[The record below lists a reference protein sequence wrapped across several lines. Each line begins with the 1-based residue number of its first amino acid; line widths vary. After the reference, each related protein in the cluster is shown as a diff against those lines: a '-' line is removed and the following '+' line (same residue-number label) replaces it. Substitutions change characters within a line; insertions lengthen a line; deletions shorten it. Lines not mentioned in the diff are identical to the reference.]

1 MARITSVPCDGETT
15 TYVSPPK
22 LRVARALARLPRL
35 GDTVGLMLDPTFYL
49 FEKYLRHG
57 PVFTV
62 KMPYQTYTVLAG
74 SEAATFMSS
83 KDGRECLTVGS
94 SWRFVEE
101 QFGGKDSLV
110 AVDGPQHKQWR
121 TLLQRGY
128 SREAIA
134 DRYSEAIDV
143 IDDAVDKHWRPG
155 ESVPVLPAM
164 QKLSIAQVGT
174 FLGGVRPTDDDI
186 EDIAL
191 VTREI
196 LKIAPVQH
204 IPKFMLQLPR
214 YVNARSRVARV
225 AQNALALAGHSSARG
240 RRGQSTLLEDI
251 LESCRDDPNAANQ
264 RNMLFHSVLPYFA
277 GVETT
282 SATATYALYLILRH
296 PDVLCRI
303 QDEVA
308 VMFERGG
315 ITHDSLFHS
324 TPVLHGAIMEAMRL
338 RPIASFIIRVAAKDF
353 EFHGHQIRSGE
364 GVFIGTTVPHFL
376 SEFYENPM
384 KFDVD
389 RYGDSAGPNRTP
401 GAYSP
406 FGRGPHMC
414 VGKGL
419 AESLMQLML
428 ARIIHR
434 RTLELSSRSYR
445 LSNRVSSSS
454 PSPKF
459 AVRVVSSRR

>member
-1 MARITSVPCDGETT
+1 M
-15 TYVSPPK
+15 
-22 LRVARALARLPRL
+22 
-35 GDTVGLMLDPTFYL
+35 
-49 FEKYLRHG
+49 
-57 PVFTV
+57 
-62 KMPYQTYTVLAG
+62 
-74 SEAATFMSS
+74 
-83 KDGRECLTVGS
+83 
-94 SWRFVEE
+94 
-101 QFGGKDSLV
+101 
-110 AVDGPQHKQWR
+110 
-121 TLLQRGY
+121 
-128 SREAIA
+128 
-134 DRYSEAIDV
+134 
-143 IDDAVDKHWRPG
+143 
-155 ESVPVLPAM
+155 
-164 QKLSIAQVGT
+164 
-174 FLGGVRPTDDDI
+174 
-186 EDIAL
+186 
-191 VTREI
+191 
-196 LKIAPVQH
+196 
-204 IPKFMLQLPR
+204 
-214 YVNARSRVARV
+214 ARV
-225 AQNALALAGHSSARG
+225 AQNALALAGHSSASG

>member
-1 MARITSVPCDGETT
+1 MARNASIPCAAQTT

-22 LRVARALARLPRL
+22 LRVARALSRLPRL

-49 FEKYLRHG
+49 FEKYLQHG

-62 KMPYQTYTVLAG
+62 KTPYQTYTVLAG
-74 SEAATFMSS
+74 AEAATFMSS

-94 SWRFVEE
+94 SWQFVEE

-134 DRYSEAIDV
+134 DRYSEAVEV
-143 IDDAVDKHWRPG
+143 IDDSVDKHWRPG
-155 ESVPVLPAM
+155 DSVPVLPAM

-174 FLGGVRPTDDDI
+174 FVGGVRPTDDDI

-191 VTREI
+191 VTRDI

-204 IPKFMLQLPR
+204 IPKFMLRLPQ
-214 YVNARSRVARV
+214 YVNARSRMERV
-225 AQNALALAGHSSARG
+225 AQSAIALARRASESGHP
-240 RRGQSTLLEDI
+240 GQSTLLEDI
-251 LESCRDDPNAANQ
+251 LESCRNDPDATNQ

-282 SATATYALYLILRH
+282 SATATYALHLILKH
-296 PDVLCRI
+296 PEVLERI
-303 QDEVA
+303 QDEVDT
-308 VMFERGG
+308 MFARGG
-315 ITHDSLFHS
+315 ITHDGLFQS
-324 TPVLHGAIMEAMRL
+324 TPVLHGAVMEAMRL
-338 RPIASFIIRVAAKDF
+338 RPIASFIIRVAARDF
-353 EFHGHQIRSGE
+353 EFHGHLIRSGE
-364 GVFIGTTVPHFL
+364 GVFVGTTVPHFL
-376 SEFYENPM
+376 SDFYTDPM

-389 RYGDSAGPNRTP
+389 RYGETVGPNRTP

-434 RTLELSSRSYR
+434 RALELSSPSYR

-459 AVRVVSSRR
+459 AVRVVSSRQ